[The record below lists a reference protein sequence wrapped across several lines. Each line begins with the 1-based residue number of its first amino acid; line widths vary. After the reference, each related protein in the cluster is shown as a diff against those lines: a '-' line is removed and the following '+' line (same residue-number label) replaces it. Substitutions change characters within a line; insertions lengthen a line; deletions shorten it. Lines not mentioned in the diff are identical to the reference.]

1 MFYEQHIN
9 EQFEVLLFK
18 ISFYLYW
25 LGCYTSAT
33 SKEWDPM
40 RNNAFRLSFGGSYLT
55 IKTEDKSNGYSVRL
69 VQDAP
74 CEVEDDD

>member
-1 MFYEQHIN
+1 
-9 EQFEVLLFK
+9 
-18 ISFYLYW
+18 
-25 LGCYTSAT
+25 
-33 SKEWDPM
+33 M